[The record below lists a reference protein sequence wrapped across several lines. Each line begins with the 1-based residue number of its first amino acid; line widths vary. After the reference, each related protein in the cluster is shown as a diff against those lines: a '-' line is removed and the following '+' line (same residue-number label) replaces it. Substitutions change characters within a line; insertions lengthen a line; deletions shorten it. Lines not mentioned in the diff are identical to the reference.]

1 MRFYWNSVNP
11 LRFECHTDDFDI
23 GSRVFFT

>member
-1 MRFYWNSVNP
+1 MRLGWNLINP

-23 GSRVFFT
+23 GSRDFFT